1 MSGQVMDEQHKWL
14 HIHARGDNND
24 VTRKELVPE
33 STVESQR
40 HNLEL
45 APAACEDNSM
55 QTQAERDTRNEQ
67 GPHSTVESQRHYK
80 DLARRATTT

>member
-1 MSGQVMDEQHKWL
+1 MDEQYKWL
-14 HIHARGDNND
+14 QMHARGNNND
-24 VTRKELVPE
+24 MTRNELVPE

-45 APAACEDNSM
+45 APAACEDKLM
-55 QTQAERDTRNEQ
+55 QTQAERHTRHEQ
-67 GPHSTVESQRHYK
+67 GPHNTVESQRHYK